1 MKTLLLSTFL
11 FCTLLVSNAQINT
24 KMETQKES
32 IAVISE
38 LLESRYFKGI
48 YEGDTTLLSTVY
60 HPGTLLFGDVKG
72 QPYAKTLEQY
82 LDGVQNRQSPK
93 ESGKPFKGEI
103 INIRAVNS
111 IAVAEVKVTMYDFV
125 YQEFLSFHRM
135 DGRWLLV
142 SKMIS
147 DIADQTAGAKS
158 TGTPVAGIKTLL
170 IATIHIL
177 PGFEK
182 EVKVALQTMEIAS
195 NKETGCEQFVAN
207 TQKDSPQ
214 TVVVYEV
221 YKNDEAFQLHKTS
234 PHAKAFFEFVKGKI
248 VNDKIETVLL
258 TELNSS
264 K

>member
-1 MKTLLLSTFL
+1 MKSHLLIAFAVLLMGCRQSTNHF
-11 FCTLLVSNAQINT
+11 
-24 KMETQKES
+24 KMETLQKDS
-32 IAVISE
+32 SAISNV
-38 LLESRYFKGI
+38 LENFYFKGI

-93 ESGKPFKGEI
+93 DSGKPFKGEI
-103 INIRAVNS
+103 LNIRVVNS
-111 IAVAEVKVTMYDFV
+111 IAVAEIKVTMYDFV
-125 YQEFLSFHRM
+125 YQEFLSFHRI

-177 PGFEK
+177 PEFEK
-182 EVKVALQTMEIAS
+182 EVKGALKTMEIAS

-248 VNDKIETVLL
+248 VNDKIETVFL
-258 TELNSS
+258 TE
-264 K
+264 